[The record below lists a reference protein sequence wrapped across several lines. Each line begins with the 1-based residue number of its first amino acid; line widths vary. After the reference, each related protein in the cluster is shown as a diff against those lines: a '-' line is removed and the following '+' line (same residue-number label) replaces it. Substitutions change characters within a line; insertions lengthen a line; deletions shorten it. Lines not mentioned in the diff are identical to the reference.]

1 MVNALMAGSQTP
13 TLRNWVHLITLG
25 VVWGA
30 TFMVISVAL
39 EGYGPVTV
47 ACARTTLAALSL
59 VALMVIRRTPLPSRA
74 TLPYIVT
81 SGLLSTAVP
90 FIALSWGLQY
100 VPSSFAGIAMACVPL
115 FVLPIA
121 HFFSDE
127 PLTLRRGIGVL
138 IGFVG
143 AFVLIGPEA
152 LAMGDWIVTLGQ
164 MACLFAALCYA
175 VSSVQIRNCP
185 PVDPLAIGA
194 LSLLV
199 GSAVLIPVMLVTEGV
214 PTWEGIRPGLAIL
227 VLGFLPTAFATAL
240 RILIIRSAGAV
251 FMTLVNYQVP
261 LWSLAYGVLLL
272 GEPTPPSLLLALG
285 LILSGLVTS
294 QFGALKRLF
303 FKS

>member
-1 MVNALMAGSQTP
+1 MACMTHGTSPSLT
-13 TLRNWVHLITLG
+13 NWLHLLILG

-39 EGYGPVTV
+39 EGYGPITV

-59 VALMVIRRTPLPSRA
+59 LGLMAVRRTPLPSRETA
-74 TLPYIVT
+74 RYIVS
-81 SGLLSTAVP
+81 SGLLSTAIP

-100 VPSSFAGIAMACVPL
+100 VPSSFAGISMACVPL

-127 PLTLRRGIGVL
+127 RLTARRGIGVV
-138 IGFVG
+138 IGFAG
-143 AFVLIGPEA
+143 ALVLIGPDA
-152 LAMGDWIVTLGQ
+152 LSFGSLTVSLGQ
-164 MACLFAALCYA
+164 LACLFAALCYA
-175 VSSVQIRNCP
+175 ISSVQIRNCP

-194 LSLLV
+194 FSLLV
-199 GSAVLIPVMLVTEGV
+199 GSVVLIPLMLIF
-214 PTWEGIRPGLAIL
+214 EGIPSWQGVRPGLAIL
-227 VLGFLPTAFATAL
+227 ILGFLPTAFANAL

-272 GEPTPPSLLLALG
+272 GESAPPSLILALVLIFAG
-285 LILSGLVTS
+285 LFTS

-303 FKS
+303 LK

>member
-1 MVNALMAGSQTP
+1 MACMTHGTSPSLT
-13 TLRNWVHLITLG
+13 NWLHLLTLG

-39 EGYGPVTV
+39 EGYGPITV

-59 VALMVIRRTPLPSRA
+59 LGLMAVRRTPLPSRETA
-74 TLPYIVT
+74 RYIVS
-81 SGLLSTAVP
+81 SGLLSTAIP

-100 VPSSFAGIAMACVPL
+100 VPSSFAGISMACVPL

-127 PLTLRRGIGVL
+127 RLTTRRGIGVL
-138 IGFVG
+138 IGFAG
-143 AFVLIGPEA
+143 ALVLTGPDA
-152 LAMGDWIVTLGQ
+152 LSFGSLTVSLGQ
-164 MACLFAALCYA
+164 LACLFAALCYA
-175 VSSVQIRNCP
+175 ISSVQIRNCP

-194 LSLLV
+194 FSLLV
-199 GSAVLIPVMLVTEGV
+199 GSVVLIPLMLIF
-214 PTWEGIRPGLAIL
+214 EGIPSWQGVRPGLAIL
-227 VLGFLPTAFATAL
+227 ILGFLPTAFATAL

-272 GEPTPPSLLLALG
+272 GESAPPSLILALVLIFAG
-285 LILSGLVTS
+285 LFTS

-303 FKS
+303 FK